1 MKKEINYKSKKFR
14 NDIIDEL
21 NLEIELAYG
30 RINYL
35 KKLSIFDNSFKC
47 SGNMNFLEEYPLLFF
62 DCEMKLNNK
71 KKFFRKL
78 SIKEK
83 KENLNLKFNLIGNLN
98 ILNKKINFKRITS
111 NENYKASKEDLEY
124 LKKNFE
130 NILFNRSFFEI
141 FNLKK
146 IKEFILEIS

>member
-83 KENLNLKFNLIGNLN
+83 K
-98 ILNKKINFKRITS
+98 KI
-111 NENYKASKEDLEY
+111 
-124 LKKNFE
+124 
-130 NILFNRSFFEI
+130 
-141 FNLKK
+141 
-146 IKEFILEIS
+146 